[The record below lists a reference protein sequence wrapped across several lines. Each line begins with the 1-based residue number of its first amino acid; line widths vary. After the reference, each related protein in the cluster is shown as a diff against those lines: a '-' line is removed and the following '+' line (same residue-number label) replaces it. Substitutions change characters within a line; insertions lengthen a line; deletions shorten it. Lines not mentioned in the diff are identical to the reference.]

1 MNDTTYTVYSSNSYL
16 AQANK
21 CGVEITNLHSGD
33 TLWFQ
38 GDDAQEITTNLEVLA
53 SAEGASEEAL
63 TEHTDHYLSEYFT
76 GSFN

>member
-1 MNDTTYTVYSSNSYL
+1 MDNSWIEYSSNSYRVE
-16 AQANK
+16 ANK
-21 CGVEITNLHSGD
+21 YGVEITNLHTGD
-33 TLWFQ
+33 IRWLQ

-53 SAEGASEEAL
+53 STEGASEEAL